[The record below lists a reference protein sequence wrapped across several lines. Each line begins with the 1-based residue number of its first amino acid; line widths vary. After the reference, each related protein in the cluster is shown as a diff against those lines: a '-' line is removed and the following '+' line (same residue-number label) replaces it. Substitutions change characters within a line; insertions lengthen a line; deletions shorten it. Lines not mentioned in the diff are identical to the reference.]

1 MKGRKLLMIPGPIE
15 FEPEVLQALGKATT
29 SHVAPNFIEVFGN
42 SLELMRKVWK
52 SPKGQPF
59 IVAGT
64 GTLAMD
70 MAAANLIEKGDSV
83 LVISTGYFGARFK
96 DILDRYGANTTILEA
111 PLGEVVSLELIEKE
125 LKNKQYKA
133 LTVTHVDTSTGILVD
148 PKPIAKLAQKY
159 NALSILD
166 AVCSVAGEEIKQ
178 DEWGLDVVLTGSQK
192 AIGVPP
198 GLALLVVSKK
208 AMEVWEN
215 RKTSVFNYYSDWNNW
230 LPVMRAYEE
239 RNPSYFGTPPVN
251 LIVALE
257 TSLKIICKEGMSE
270 RVKRHQILAK
280 AFRAGITSLKLE
292 TIAKSGKIAANTLT
306 AAYYPKG
313 IDGATLIK
321 KIANNDVI
329 IAGGLLSEIKT
340 TYFRIGHMGSVSA
353 NDLIAVLC
361 ALEKVLL
368 ELGHNILPGESLE
381 AFQNELLRS
390 RQSKNGKRGSK
401 NIGSTYDNNR
411 FIIVDCDL

>member
-15 FEPEVLQALGKATT
+15 FEPDVLQALGKATT
-29 SHVAPNFIEVFGN
+29 SHVDPNFIEVFGN

-83 LVISTGYFGARFK
+83 LVISTGYFGIRFK
-96 DILDRYGANTTILEA
+96 DILDRYGANTTLLEA
-111 PLGEVVSLELIEKE
+111 PLGEVVSLEVIEKE

-133 LTVTHVDTSTGILVD
+133 LTVTHVDTSTAILVD
-148 PKPIAKLAQKY
+148 PKPIAQLAQKY
-159 NALSILD
+159 NTLSILD
-166 AVCSVAGEEIKQ
+166 AVCSVAGEEINQ

-215 RKTSVFNYYSDWNNW
+215 RKTPVFNYYSDWNNW

-257 TSLKIICKEGMSE
+257 TSLKIICKEGISE

-292 TIAKSGKIAANTLT
+292 IIPKTNKVAANTLT
-306 AAYYPKG
+306 AAYYPKR
-313 IDGATLIK
+313 IDAAELLAKT
-321 KIANNDVI
+321 ANNNVI
-329 IAGGLLSEIKT
+329 IAGGILPKLKT
-340 TYFRIGHMGSVSA
+340 SYFRIGHMGSVSSS
-353 NDLIAVLC
+353 DLIAVLA
-361 ALEKVLL
+361 ALERSLL
-368 ELGHNILPGESLE
+368 ELGHNIVPGKSLE
-381 AFQNELLRS
+381 TFQNDLLKS
-390 RQSKNGKRGSK
+390 N
-401 NIGSTYDNNR
+401 
-411 FIIVDCDL
+411 L